1 MDEASNQQ
9 TGEGGG
15 AEESASSQAE
25 IDALMQD
32 GGDTAGESA
41 GTGEQEAGGGT
52 SSEAANAAQGE
63 DAAAGVQS
71 GGVGQ
76 DDIDAL
82 LDSAEASG
90 LDEGAKEAASQES
103 EASQVESQPDTG
115 VDTLGRAFDATA
127 AEMAAAKAEGG
138 AAVQDAP
145 ASSDVSSATGL
156 DTKAF
161 PLADLGGERLADVDS
176 KRVTML
182 NDVELRVKLQLGK
195 TRMLVEDVLKLT
207 EGSVVELDKLAGD
220 PIDVLINDRL
230 IARGEVLVL
239 NDVFCVRINEVL
251 AHDPHRVTI

>member
-15 AEESASSQAE
+15 AEESASSQAD
-25 IDALMQD
+25 IDALKQG

-41 GTGEQEAGGGT
+41 GTGEGEAGGGT
-52 SSEAANAAQGE
+52 SSEAANAAPGE
-63 DAAAGVQS
+63 DAAAPVQS
-71 GGVGQ
+71 GEVGQ
-76 DDIDAL
+76 DDTDAPSN
-82 LDSAEASG
+82 SAEAPG
-90 LDEGAKEAASQES
+90 LDEGAKEAPSQES
-103 EASQVESQPDTG
+103 ETSQVESQPDTG
-115 VDTLGRAFDATA
+115 VDTLGHAFDAAA
-127 AEMAAAKAEGG
+127 AEMAAAKAEEQG
-138 AAVQDAP
+138 AVQDAP
-145 ASSDVSSATGL
+145 ASSDVSSATGP

-161 PLADLGGERLADVDS
+161 PLADLGGERLPVIDS

-239 NDVFCVRINEVL
+239 NDVFCVRISEVL